1 MVSKK
6 FYIHIIIRII
16 LILFNCLSI
25 VPFIFKEE
33 KLFTIFGLG
42 FLLLLQIFLLLQY
55 INKFN
60 RNVADF
66 FASLKTND
74 ASYAFHDK
82 VFSNIDENFRNNIEH
97 VRNQLFNITERKE
110 IQQSYFKTV
119 IDNTQT
125 AIITVG
131 ENGKIDIIN
140 QSALKLLN
148 INRISNIKAIE
159 NIHPEFY
166 QLIQHSGA
174 GTEKMVIIKSKNK
187 AIPVAV
193 RISEFKQKDNQYKIV
208 SFQDIESELNEKE
221 LLSWQKLIRVLTHE
235 INNSISPIAS
245 LAKSLEKIYAQNNHT
260 VLSKNEISE
269 EIIHKTTE
277 GLNVISN
284 RSEGLMGFVN
294 NFKLVASLKEID
306 PEKIKVA
313 ELFYNLELL
322 MKDKLSEKNID
333 LQIEIIPID
342 LEVKADKKY
351 IEQIFINLIKNSM
364 EAITGDSGKI
374 KLSGYKTK
382 NGKTVLEIKDN
393 GKGIAPELKD
403 QIFIPFFTTK
413 ENLPDGLS
421 AEQAG
426 KSGGS
431 GIGLSLTRQIMHLHG
446 GSVSVKST
454 PNVETVFT
462 LQF

>member
-1 MVSKK
+1 MLSKK
-6 FYIHIIIRII
+6 FYIQIILRII
-16 LILFNCLSI
+16 LILVNCLSI
-25 VPFIFKEE
+25 IPFILKEE
-33 KLFTIFGLG
+33 KLFTILGLG

-60 RNVADF
+60 RDVADF
-66 FASLKTND
+66 FAALKTND
-74 ASYAFHDK
+74 ASFAFHDK
-82 VFSNIDENFRNNIEH
+82 VFSNIDEGFRNNIEH
-97 VRNQLFNITERKE
+97 IRNQLFNITERKE

-119 IDNTQT
+119 IENTQT

-140 QSALKLLN
+140 HSALKLLN

-174 GTEKMVIIKSKNK
+174 GTEKMVMIKNINK
-187 AIPVAV
+187 AIPIAV
-193 RISEFKQKDNQYKIV
+193 RINEFKQKGNHLKIV

-221 LLSWQKLIRVLTHE
+221 LLSWHQLIRVLTHE
-235 INNSISPIAS
+235 INNSITPITS
-245 LAKSLEKIYAQNNHT
+245 LAGSLEKLYQ
-260 VLSKNEISE
+260 KNEHEIINKQDISE
-269 EIIHKTTE
+269 EIIEKT
-277 GLNVISN
+277 
-284 RSEGLMGFVN
+284 SEGLHVISSRGKGLINFVN
-294 NFKLVASLKEID
+294 NYKQIASLKQLDIET
-306 PEKIKVA
+306 IKVA

-333 LQIEIIPID
+333 VKIDIIPFD
-342 LEVKADKKY
+342 LEVNADKKY
-351 IEQIFINLIKNSM
+351 MEQIFINLLKNSL
-364 EAITGDSGKI
+364 EAVPRESGKI

-382 NGKTVLEIKDN
+382 KGRTLLEIKDN

-413 ENLPDGLS
+413 EN
-421 AEQAG
+421 
-426 KSGGS
+426 GS
-431 GIGLSLTRQIMHLHG
+431 GIGLSLSRQIMHLHG
-446 GSVSVKST
+446 GTISVKSE
-454 PNVETVFT
+454 PNVETIFS

>member
-1 MVSKK
+1 MLSKK
-6 FYIHIIIRII
+6 FYIQIILRII
-16 LILFNCLSI
+16 LILVNCLSI
-25 VPFIFKEE
+25 IPFILKEE
-33 KLFTIFGLG
+33 KLFTILGLG

-60 RNVADF
+60 RDVADF
-66 FASLKTND
+66 FAALKTND
-74 ASYAFHDK
+74 ASFAFHDK
-82 VFSNIDENFRNNIEH
+82 VFSNIDEGFRNNIEH
-97 VRNQLFNITERKE
+97 IRNQLFNITERKE

-119 IDNTQT
+119 IENTQT

-140 QSALKLLN
+140 HSALKLLN

-174 GTEKMVIIKSKNK
+174 GTEKMVMIKNINK
-187 AIPVAV
+187 AIPIAV
-193 RISEFKQKDNQYKIV
+193 RINEFKQKGNHLKIV

-221 LLSWQKLIRVLTHE
+221 LLSWHQLIRVLTHE
-235 INNSISPIAS
+235 INNSITPITS
-245 LAKSLEKIYAQNNHT
+245 LAGSLEKLYY
-260 VLSKNEISE
+260 KNEHEIINKQDISE
-269 EIIHKTTE
+269 EIIEKT
-277 GLNVISN
+277 
-284 RSEGLMGFVN
+284 SEGLHVISSRGKGLINFVN
-294 NFKLVASLKEID
+294 NYKQIASLKQLDIET
-306 PEKIKVA
+306 IKVA

-333 LQIEIIPID
+333 VKIDIIPFD
-342 LEVKADKKY
+342 LEVNADKKY
-351 IEQIFINLIKNSM
+351 MEQIFINLLKNSL
-364 EAITGDSGKI
+364 EAVPRESGKI

-382 NGKTVLEIKDN
+382 KGRTLLEIKDN

-413 ENLPDGLS
+413 EN
-421 AEQAG
+421 
-426 KSGGS
+426 GS
-431 GIGLSLTRQIMHLHG
+431 GIGLSLSRQIMHLHG
-446 GSVSVKST
+446 GTISVKSE
-454 PNVETVFT
+454 PNVETIFS

>member
-6 FYIHIIIRII
+6 FYINILIRITFI
-16 LILFNCLSI
+16 LVNCLSI
-25 VPFIFKEE
+25 IPFILKEE
-33 KLFTIFGLG
+33 KLFTIAGLS
-42 FLLLLQIFLLLQY
+42 FLLLLQIFLLLKY

-60 RNVADF
+60 RDVADF
-66 FASLKTND
+66 FTALKTND

-82 VFSNIDENFRNNIEH
+82 VFSNIDEEFRNNIEH

-119 IDNTQT
+119 IENTQT

-131 ENGKIDIIN
+131 ESGKIDIIN
-140 QSALKLLN
+140 HSALELLS

-166 QLIQHSGA
+166 QLIKHSGA
-174 GTEKMVIIKSKNK
+174 GTERMVMIKSKNK
-187 AIPVAV
+187 ATPIAV
-193 RISEFKQKDNQYKIV
+193 RIAEFKQKDNHLKII

-221 LLSWQKLIRVLTHE
+221 LLSWHQLIRVLTHE
-235 INNSISPIAS
+235 INNSITPITS
-245 LAKSLEKIYAQNNHT
+245 LAGSLEKLYH
-260 VLSKNEISE
+260 KNEHKIIEKQDISE
-269 EIIHKTTE
+269 EIIKKTSE
-277 GLNVISN
+277 GLNVISK
-284 RSEGLMGFVN
+284 RGKGLINFVN
-294 NFKLVASLKEID
+294 NYKQIASLKQLDIET
-306 PEKIKVA
+306 IKVA

-333 LQIEIIPID
+333 LQIDIIPFD

-351 IEQIFINLIKNSM
+351 IEQIFINLIKNSL
-364 EAITGDSGKI
+364 EAITGENGQI
-374 KLSGYKTK
+374 KLSGYKSQ
-382 NGKTVLEIKDN
+382 NGKTILEIIDN
-393 GKGIAPELKD
+393 GKGITPELQD

-413 ENLPDGLS
+413 E
-421 AEQAG
+421 
-426 KSGGS
+426 KGS

-446 GSVSVKST
+446 GSVSVKSM
-454 PNVETVFT
+454 PGIETIFT